1 MIRGWLRTT
10 FQSLSNRDYRVLWIG
25 TTLSFLIF
33 MMMNIVQSVVA
44 FEITGKNGAVGAAAL
59 GMGVSM
65 LVVSPFGGVIADRVS
80 KRKLLL
86 VGQGAMALA
95 LLAVG
100 ALIVSDQITLGTLI
114 AATFVMG
121 LAFSFI
127 APARQAWVGEL
138 LSKEELANGIALQ
151 QVGMTAT
158 RVFGPFVAGGLIAVS
173 FIGSGGAYLIMGV
186 LMGAVLLT
194 LAQLPPTK
202 SREAGGVGMIEDL
215 KLGLTHIAERPKL
228 LLLALS
234 FMGTVIFGYSYQVIL
249 PGYLENE
256 LGRKPE
262 DVAWMFG
269 VGAVAGLFV
278 TVGVAS
284 QASGPGAWPLMIA
297 GCMMLGLSLV
307 AAAMAGTFPLA
318 LVAML
323 FTGAG
328 SSAFQ
333 MLNNALVMNEAA
345 AEYYGRVMSL
355 TMVAWGLNGL
365 AGLPFGLLADSI
377 GERQTLALMGAVVL
391 VVAFATLFAQRA
403 IERGGGPGRKREPP
417 RPVAVTETI
426 RSR

>member
-1 MIRGWLRTT
+1 
-10 FQSLSNRDYRVLWIG
+10 
-25 TTLSFLIF
+25 
-33 MMMNIVQSVVA
+33 
-44 FEITGKNGAVGAAAL
+44 
-59 GMGVSM
+59 
-65 LVVSPFGGVIADRVS
+65 
-80 KRKLLL
+80 
-86 VGQGAMALA
+86 MALA